1 MVDLK
6 GKVACEISS
15 ADELTLTELMFNGVF
30 KDIKVEEMISLLSCF
45 VWREKIN
52 DAAKPR
58 EELDL
63 LYAQLQDTARR
74 VAQLQLE
81 CKVITEFQFVTLLA
95 FNCTFEDYTCSVLFE
110 NSAQISILA
119 KHSKNLITRSILKI
133 DELKLIIVPI
143 TRLYCFSEANIL
155 FISSTDFELGP

>member
-1 MVDLK
+1 MDLK

-58 EELDL
+58 EELDM
-63 LYAQLQDTARR
+63 LYSQLQDTARR

-81 CKVITEFQFVTLLA
+81 CKVITEYQ
-95 FNCTFEDYTCSVLFE
+95 
-110 NSAQISILA
+110 
-119 KHSKNLITRSILKI
+119 
-133 DELKLIIVPI
+133 
-143 TRLYCFSEANIL
+143 
-155 FISSTDFELGP
+155 SSHY

>member
-1 MVDLK
+1 VVDLK

-30 KDIKVEEMISLLSCF
+30 KDIKVEELISLLSCF
-45 VWREKIN
+45 VWQEKIN

-63 LYAQLQDTARR
+63 LYSQLQDTARR

-81 CKVITEFQFVTLLA
+81 CKVITEYQFTL
-95 FNCTFEDYTCSVLFE
+95 
-110 NSAQISILA
+110 
-119 KHSKNLITRSILKI
+119 
-133 DELKLIIVPI
+133 
-143 TRLYCFSEANIL
+143 
-155 FISSTDFELGP
+155 